1 MNFRIN
7 HNFPSPPLDLKIDV
21 GRIEIYTRHTK
32 WEGDRGV
39 VIYHSLTPVPADV
52 QEWCPNTSILQS
64 IFFFVSTFLN
74 EFFSDEGSILCLY

>member
-32 WEGDRGV
+32 WEGDGGF
-39 VIYHSLTPVPADV
+39 VIYHSLTPVPADA

-64 IFFFVSTFLN
+64 IFFVVSTFLN